1 MQAARAAFGQI
12 PAILEVPPTSGDHL
26 GSRLGFNRRPI
37 RIVLWAVLVIGI
49 IFIGYSWIAGYSA
62 FGRDPVTGQLVPTK
76 VRFGPLESL
85 RNITELF
92 PMFIRAAVPMLAMV
106 LFYMSLMI
114 LQFVALFWYMSRG
127 RTYVI
132 YPGEYD
138 VTFDDVRGQP
148 AVVDATKEVVT
159 LFQGFLEFRKRGGYP
174 PHGILFEGPP
184 GTGKTLLGKAIAGSS
199 DVPFIYASGTSFSN
213 MFFGVGN
220 LRVAYLFKKAR
231 RMSERYGGAV
241 IFLDELDAVGGSR
254 GGVSA
259 ARSPLAD
266 PTVPQEHRDFWS
278 RMNFVMPGGTG
289 GMGSML
295 VNELL
300 VQMDGL
306 VLPNRRFRTIKR
318 ALRIKPKIP
327 NYNILIIGATNMASV
342 LDPAL
347 LRPGRFDRKI
357 HVGNPSAEGRKDI
370 IEYYL
375 AKVKHERIDLDRL
388 ANATVGYSPARIKN
402 IINEGL
408 IFALQDGREALT
420 YDDIWAAKLTDEIGL
435 KQPVTYSAWE
445 KESTAIHE
453 AGHAVAA
460 WFLQPSEAVQVVT
473 IQKRE
478 SALGLVH
485 TMDLEER
492 FSRTRD
498 EMLAEIK
505 VFLAGMGAEHIWYGQ
520 TTSGPS
526 SDLRVATMKCAQMV
540 AYYGMGNSLVSAAAV
555 PPNMW
560 GIDALG
566 ELLKPGP
573 TRDEIEAILQRC
585 RQEVEALLRQKA
597 HVVEA
602 IRDVLMEQE
611 QMTGDEFAALMESLN
626 ERRDLDAISLR
637 RPPKMLGAARAAE
650 GAGNGHRTLNPPPPF
665 AEPPPQAPSPP
676 LTAEPSIGQL
686 AWRKMRRW
694 LTEE

>member
-1 MQAARAAFGQI
+1 MGMYR
-12 PAILEVPPTSGDHL
+12 SY
-26 GSRLGFNRRPI
+26 RRPI
-37 RIVLWAVLVIGI
+37 RLALWVGIGI
-49 IFIGYSWIAGYSA
+49 LIIFFGYSWIAGYSA
-62 FGRDPVTGQLVPTK
+62 IGRDQLTGQLIQTK
-76 VRFGPLESL
+76 LRYSPFKALGHFG
-85 RNITELF
+85 ELF
-92 PMFIRAAVPMLAMV
+92 PAFIRSVVPMVMMLI
-106 LFYMSLMI
+106 FYMSFLI

-127 RTYVI
+127 RTYAI

-148 AVVDATKEVVT
+148 AVVEATKEVVN
-159 LFQGFLEFRKRGGYP
+159 LFQGFMDFRRMGGYP

-199 DVPFIYASGTSFSN
+199 EVPFIYASGTSFSN

-220 LRVAYLFKKAR
+220 LRVAYLFRKAR
-231 RMSERYGGAV
+231 KMSERYGGAV

-254 GGVSA
+254 GGVST

-278 RMNFVMPGGTG
+278 KMQFVMPGGMG

-306 VLPNRRFRTIKR
+306 VLPNRRFRALKR
-318 ALRIKPKIP
+318 LMKVKPKIP
-327 NYNILIIGATNMASV
+327 SYNILIIGATNMASV

-357 HVGNPSAEGRKDI
+357 HVGIPSAEGRKDI
-370 IEYYL
+370 LQYYL
-375 AKVKHERIDLDRL
+375 AKVKHEAIDLDRL

-402 IINEGL
+402 LINEGL
-408 IFALQDGREALT
+408 IFALQDGREALN
-420 YDDIWAAKLTDEIGL
+420 YDDLWQAKLTDEIGL

-453 AGHAVAA
+453 AGHAVAS

-473 IQKRE
+473 IQRRE

-492 FSRTRD
+492 FSKTRD
-498 EMLAEIK
+498 EMLADIK
-505 VFLAGMGAEHIWYGQ
+505 VMLAGLAAEQIWYGQ

-526 SDLRVATMKCAQMV
+526 SDLRNATIICAQMV
-540 AYYGMGNSLVSAAAV
+540 AYYGMGKSLVSAAAV
-555 PPNMW
+555 PPTMW
-560 GIDALG
+560 GTDALA
-566 ELLKPGP
+566 ELLKAGP
-573 TRDEIEAILQRC
+573 LRDEIEAILERC
-585 RQEVEALLRQKA
+585 RREVSALLKAKA

-602 IRDVLMEQE
+602 IRDVLVDQE
-611 QMTGDEFAALMESLN
+611 QMTGDEFAALMTSLS
-626 ERRDLDAISLR
+626 EDRDPAAMSLR
-637 RPPKMLGAARAAE
+637 RPPRALGPAP
-650 GAGNGHRTLNPPPPF
+650 AGNGKVARGNGKPTTR
-665 AEPPPQAPSPP
+665 AKRSPRRQ
-676 LTAEPSIGQL
+676 QL
-686 AWRKMRRW
+686 
-694 LTEE
+694 

>member
-1 MQAARAAFGQI
+1 MGMYR
-12 PAILEVPPTSGDHL
+12 S
-26 GSRLGFNRRPI
+26 SRRPL
-37 RIVLWAVLVIGI
+37 RILLWAALAVLI
-49 IFIGYSWIAGYSA
+49 IFLGYSWISGYGGIA
-62 FGRDPVTGQLVPTK
+62 RLPTGELIPTK
-76 VRFGPLESL
+76 IRYSPLKALSHFG
-85 RNITELF
+85 ELF
-92 PMFIRAAVPMLAMV
+92 PAFIRSAVPL
-106 LFYMSLMI
+106 LFLLIFYMGFLI
-114 LQFVALFWYMSRG
+114 LQFVGLFWYMSRG

-132 YPGEYD
+132 HPGEYD

-148 AVVDATKEVVT
+148 AVVDATKEVVN
-159 LFQGFLEFRKRGGYP
+159 LFQGFLDFRRMGGYP

-199 DVPFIYASGTSFSN
+199 EVPFIYASGSSFSN
-213 MFFGVGN
+213 MFMGVGN
-220 LRVAYLFKKAR
+220 LRVSYLFRKAR
-231 RMSERYGGAV
+231 KMSERYGGAV
-241 IFLDELDAVGGSR
+241 IFLDELDAIGSR
-254 GGVSA
+254 GAAVSA
-259 ARSPLAD
+259 VRSPLAD
-266 PTVPQEHRDFWS
+266 PTVPAEHREFWS
-278 RMNFVMPGGTG
+278 TMRFVMPGGMG

-306 VLPNRRFRTIKR
+306 VMPSRRFRALKR
-318 ALRIKPKIP
+318 LMKVKPKIP

-370 IEYYL
+370 IQYYL
-375 AKVKHERIDLDRL
+375 AKVKHEPIDLDRL

-402 IINEGL
+402 VINEGL

-420 YDDIWAAKLTDEIGL
+420 YDDIWQAKLTDEIGL

-453 AGHAVAA
+453 AGHAVAS
-460 WFLQPSEAVQVVT
+460 WFLQPSESVQVVT

-492 FSRTRD
+492 FSKTRD
-498 EMLAEIK
+498 EMLADIK
-505 VFLAGMGAEHIWYGQ
+505 VMLAGLAAEQIWYGQ

-526 SDLRVATMKCAQMV
+526 SDLRNATIICAQMV
-540 AYYGMGNSLVSAAAV
+540 AYYGMGKSLVSAAAV
-555 PPNMW
+555 PPTMW
-560 GIDALG
+560 GNDALA

-573 TRDEIEAILQRC
+573 LREEIEAILERA
-585 RQEVEALLRQKA
+585 RRDVTTLLKSKA

-602 IRDVLMEQE
+602 IRDVLVDQE
-611 QMTGDEFAALMESLN
+611 QMTGDEFAALMDSLQ
-626 ERRDLDAISLR
+626 EGRDPVAMSLR
-637 RPPKMLGAARAAE
+637 RPPRALGPAS
-650 GAGNGHRTLNPPPPF
+650 AGNGNGKAVSTKGKRS
-665 AEPPPQAPSPP
+665 ARRQ
-676 LTAEPSIGQL
+676 QL
-686 AWRKMRRW
+686 
-694 LTEE
+694 

>member
-1 MQAARAAFGQI
+1 MGTRI
-12 PAILEVPPTSGDHL
+12 RS
-26 GSRLGFNRRPI
+26 SRRPI
-37 RIVLWAVLVIGI
+37 RITLWVVVAILIVFL
-49 IFIGYSWIAGYSA
+49 GYSWIAGYGA
-62 FGRDPVTGQLVPTK
+62 FARDQVTGQVIPTK
-76 VRFGPLESL
+76 VRFSPFQAIRHIG
-85 RNITELF
+85 ELF
-92 PMFIRAAVPMLAMV
+92 PMFIRSAVPMLAMV
-106 LFYMSLMI
+106 LFYMGLLI
-114 LQFVALFWYMSRG
+114 LQFVGLFWYMSRG

-132 YPGEYD
+132 HPGEYD

-148 AVVDATKEVVT
+148 AVVEATKEVVH
-159 LFQGFLEFRKRGGYP
+159 LFQGFMDFRKRGGYP

-199 DVPFIYASGTSFSN
+199 EVPFIYASGTSFSN

-220 LRVAYLFKKAR
+220 LRVAYLFRKAR
-231 RMSERYGGAV
+231 KMSERYGGAV

-254 GGVSA
+254 GGVSTA
-259 ARSPLAD
+259 STPLAD

-278 RMNFVMPGGTG
+278 TMRFVMPGGGMG

-306 VLPNRRFRTIKR
+306 VMPNRRFRAVKR
-318 ALRIKPKIP
+318 LLRRKPKIP
-327 NYNILIIGATNMASV
+327 TYNILIIGATNMASV

-370 IEYYL
+370 IQYYL
-375 AKVKHERIDLDRL
+375 DKVNHEPIDLDRL

-408 IFALQDGREALT
+408 IFALQDDREAVT
-420 YDDIWAAKLTDEIGL
+420 YDDIWQAKLTDEIGL
-435 KQPVTYSAWE
+435 KQPVTYSPWE

-505 VFLAGMGAEHIWYGQ
+505 VYLGGLAAEHIWYGQ

-526 SDLRVATMKCAQMV
+526 SDLRVATMRCAQMV
-540 AYYGMGNSLVSAAAV
+540 AYYGMGSSLVSAAAV

-560 GIDALG
+560 GMDALG

-573 TRDEIEAILQRC
+573 VRDEIESILQRC
-585 RQEVEALLRQKA
+585 RAEIETLLQAKA
-597 HVVEA
+597 HAVEA
-602 IRDVLMEQE
+602 IRDRLMDKEQL
-611 QMTGDEFAALMESLN
+611 TGDEFVALMESLG
-626 ERRDLDAISLR
+626 ETRDLEAISLR
-637 RPPKMLGAARAAE
+637 RPPRALGPGPSKNGKA
-650 GAGNGHRTLNPPPPF
+650 AGNGKTP
-665 AEPPPQAPSPP
+665 APRAKRAPRSP
-676 LTAEPSIGQL
+676 
-686 AWRKMRRW
+686 R
-694 LTEE
+694 